1 MSDISGRIYNIA
13 KSYVESAR
21 GRIQAIDE
29 AAIAE
34 LQSALSGTDMA
45 RVDPNA
51 EYHPVSDDPMARA
64 ASKIAA
70 AKARAR
76 FEGFEPTAAAATES
90 ATSMEQKSV
99 PEQLAAL
106 EQAAA
111 PKLTASNPVST
122 AYRIIGIPDGSDR
135 TAIEDAVRKLR
146 ERCAPDRFNEGSPE
160 RQEALKILARI
171 DEAYTLLMRSFNVE
185 ASRFDKL
192 EL

>member
-1 MSDISGRIYNIA
+1 MSDFSGRIYNIA

-70 AKARAR
+70 AKARAS
-76 FEGFEPTAAAATES
+76 FEGFEPTA
-90 ATSMEQKSV
+90 QKSV

-111 PKLTASNPVST
+111 PKNTTSNPATT

-135 TAIEDAVRKLR
+135 TVVEDAVRKLR
-146 ERCAPDRFNEGSPE
+146 ERCAPDRFIEGSPE

>member
-1 MSDISGRIYNIA
+1 MSDIPGRLYNIA
-13 KSYVESAR
+13 KSYVDTAK

-34 LQSALSGTDMA
+34 LQSALSRTDMA
-45 RVDPNA
+45 GVNPNA
-51 EYHPVSDDPMARA
+51 EYRPVSDDPMARA
-64 ASKIAA
+64 SAKIAA
-70 AKARAR
+70 AKARAS
-76 FEGFEPTAAAATES
+76 FDGFSQTTSPSTASNAPQELLS
-90 ATSMEQKSV
+90 A

-106 EQAAA
+106 EKASP
-111 PKLTASNPVST
+111 PKPATASPEST

-135 TAIEDAVRKLR
+135 TTVEDAVRKLR
-146 ERCAPDRFNEGSPE
+146 ERCAPERFTEGSSE
-160 RQEALKILARI
+160 RSEALKILARI

>member
-34 LQSALSGTDMA
+34 LQSALAGTDMA

-51 EYHPVSDDPMARA
+51 EYHPVSDDPMVRA

-70 AKARAR
+70 AKARAS
-76 FEGFEPTAAAATES
+76 FKGFEPTASPAALSTPS
-90 ATSMEQKSV
+90 PDQKSV

-106 EQAAA
+106 EQTAA
-111 PKLTASNPVST
+111 PKNTASNPTTT

-135 TAIEDAVRKLR
+135 SVVEDAVRKLR
-146 ERCAPDRFNEGSPE
+146 ERCAPDRFNEGSAE
-160 RQEALKILARI
+160 REEALKILVRI

>member
-1 MSDISGRIYNIA
+1 MSDFSGRIYNIA
-13 KSYVESAR
+13 KSYVETAR
-21 GRIQAIDE
+21 GRIQAIDQ

-45 RVDPNA
+45 RVNPNA

-70 AKARAR
+70 AKARAS
-76 FEGFEPTAAAATES
+76 FEGFEPTASPSTQS
-90 ATSMEQKSV
+90 TSSTEQKSV

-111 PKLTASNPVST
+111 PKNTASNPATT

-135 TAIEDAVRKLR
+135 IVVEDAVRKLR
-146 ERCAPDRFNEGSPE
+146 ERCAPDRFIEGSPE
-160 RQEALKILARI
+160 RGEALKILARI